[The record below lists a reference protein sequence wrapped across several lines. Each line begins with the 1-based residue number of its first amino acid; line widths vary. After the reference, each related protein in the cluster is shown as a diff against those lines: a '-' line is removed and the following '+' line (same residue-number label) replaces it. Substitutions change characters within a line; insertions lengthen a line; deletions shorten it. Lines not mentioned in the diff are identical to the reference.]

1 MPAGYHF
8 PVFWCFLGMQAET
21 NGMKEANMIKLMS
34 RMFLVNVFQ
43 VNK

>member
-8 PVFWCFLGMQAET
+8 PVFCFLGMQEET
-21 NGMKEANMIKLMS
+21 NGMKGANMIKLMC
-34 RMFLVNVFQ
+34 RMFLLNVFQ